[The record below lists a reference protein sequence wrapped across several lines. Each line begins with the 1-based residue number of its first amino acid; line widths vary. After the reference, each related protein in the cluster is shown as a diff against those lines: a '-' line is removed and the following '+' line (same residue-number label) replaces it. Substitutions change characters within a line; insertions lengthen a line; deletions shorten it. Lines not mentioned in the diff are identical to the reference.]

1 MQFRDL
7 SKQYEVLKSQIDAAM
22 VSVATS
28 AHFISGLEVKELEK
42 QLAEYVGV
50 KHCITCANGTDAI
63 SIAMRIWDI
72 GKGDA
77 VFVPDFTFF
86 SSGECPADEGATP
99 IFVDVDQR
107 TYNLDPMKLEEAIN
121 RVVVEGKYKVKAVVA
136 VDLFGLPADYNAIK
150 AICKKYNL
158 LLLEDGAQG
167 FGGNINGKMAC
178 SFGDIS
184 TTSFFPA
191 KPLGCYGD
199 GGAIF
204 TDNDEWADLIRSICV
219 HGKDTSNPNDPNA
232 KYNNIRLGRN
242 SRLDTLQA
250 AILLPKFKAFVDYE
264 LVDIN
269 HIAAWY
275 TEGLKDT
282 NLVLPEIKDG
292 FYSSWAQYTVQLPEQ
307 VDRKGLQAKLK
318 MADIPSMVYYA
329 KPMHQ
334 QRAFAGMDSV
344 VADCPVTEKLCRTVL
359 SLPLDPYKTKDEVE
373 TVISELKKALVSVF
387 CSRACGEIQSPI
399 KAKR

>member
-7 SKQYEVLKSQIDAAM
+7 PKQYEVLKESIDAAM
-22 VSVATS
+22 KDVASS
-28 AHFISGLEVKELEK
+28 AYFISGPEVKELEK
-42 QLAEYVGV
+42 ELAQYVGV

-63 SIAMRIWDI
+63 SIAMRAWGI
-72 GKGDA
+72 GEGDA

-107 TYNLDPMKLEEAIN
+107 TYNIDPGKLEEAVKK
-121 RVVVEGKYKVKAVVA
+121 VVAGGKYKAKAVVA
-136 VDLFGLPADYNAIK
+136 VDLFGLPADYEKIK
-150 AICKKYNL
+150 LICEKYDL

-232 KYNNIRLGRN
+232 KYNNIRIGMN
-242 SRLDTLQA
+242 SRLDTIQA
-250 AILLPKFKAFVDYE
+250 AILLPKLRAFRDYE
-264 LVDIN
+264 LEDIN
-269 HIAAWY
+269 KVAGWY

-282 NLVLPEIKDG
+282 ELVLPIIDEG
-292 FYSSWAQYTVQLPEQ
+292 YFSSWAQYTVQLPERA
-307 VDRKGLQAKLK
+307 DRKVIQAKLK
-318 MADIPSMVYYA
+318 AADIPSMVYYA
-329 KPMHQ
+329 KPMHL
-334 QRAFAGMDSV
+334 QRAFEGTDTAKV
-344 VADCPVTEKLCRTVL
+344 DCPVTARLCTTVL
-359 SLPLDPYKTKDEVE
+359 SLPLDPYKTKEEIDF
-373 TVISELKKALVSVF
+373 VIAELKKAI
-387 CSRACGEIQSPI
+387 G
-399 KAKR
+399 

>member
-7 SKQYEVLKSQIDAAM
+7 PKQYEVLKLQIDTAM
-22 VSVATS
+22 VKVAAS
-28 AHFISGLEVKELEK
+28 AHFISGPEVKELEK
-42 QLAEYVGV
+42 ALADYVGV

-63 SIAMRIWDI
+63 TIAMRAWGV

-99 IFVDVDQR
+99 IYVDVDQA
-107 TYNLDPMKLEEAIN
+107 TYNLDPIKLEEAVIK
-121 RVVVEGKYKVKAVVA
+121 VVTEGKYRAKAVVA
-136 VDLFGLPADYNAIK
+136 VDLFGLPADYPAIK
-150 AICKKYNL
+150 AVCEKYDL

-167 FGGNINGKMAC
+167 FGGNINGKKAC

-204 TDNDEWADLIRSICV
+204 TNNDEWADLIRSICV
-219 HGKDTSNPNDPNA
+219 HGKDTRNPNDPNA
-232 KYNNIRLGRN
+232 KYNNVRLGKN
-242 SRLDTLQA
+242 SRLDTIQA

-264 LVDIN
+264 LADVN
-269 HIAAWY
+269 TVAAWY

-282 NLVLPEIKDG
+282 NLVLPIVKEG
-292 FYSSWAQYTVQLPEQ
+292 FYSSWAQYTIQLPESI
-307 VDRKGLQAKLK
+307 DRKEIQAELK
-318 MADIPSMVYYA
+318 AAGIPSMVYYA
-329 KPMHQ
+329 KPMHLQ
-334 QRAFAGMDSV
+334 GAFAGTDSAA
-344 VADCPVTEKLCRTVL
+344 ADCPVTERLCKTVL
-359 SLPLDPYKTKDEVE
+359 SLPLDPYKTKKDVD
-373 TVISELKKALVSVF
+373 TVIAELKKAL
-387 CSRACGEIQSPI
+387 
-399 KAKR
+399 

>member
-7 SKQYEVLKSQIDAAM
+7 PKQYKRLKSQIDTAM
-22 VSVATS
+22 MSVVSS
-28 AHFISGLEVKELEK
+28 AHFISGPEVKELEK
-42 QLAEYVGV
+42 ILADYVGV

-63 SIAMRIWDI
+63 SIAMRVWGI
-72 GKGDA
+72 GEGDA

-107 TYNLDPMKLEEAIN
+107 TYNLDPEKLEKSVEKVIT
-121 RVVVEGKYKVKAVVA
+121 EGKYKAKAVVA
-136 VDLFGLPADYNAIK
+136 VDLFGLPADYEAIK

-167 FGGNINGKMAC
+167 FGGDINGKMAC

-242 SRLDTLQA
+242 SRLDTIQA

-264 LVDIN
+264 LRDIN
-269 HIAAWY
+269 KVAAWY
-275 TEGLKDT
+275 TESLKDADV
-282 NLVLPEIKDG
+282 VLPVVAEG
-292 FYSSWAQYTVQLPEQ
+292 YYSSWAQYTIQLPRE
-307 VDRKGLQAKLK
+307 VDRKTVQEKLK
-318 MADIPSMVYYA
+318 AAGIPSMVYYA
-329 KPMHQ
+329 KPMHMQ
-334 QRAFAGMDSV
+334 GAFAGTDSAI
-344 VADCPVTEKLCRTVL
+344 ADCPATEYLCSTVL
-359 SLPLDPYKTKDEVE
+359 SLPLDPYKTREEIDGVVK
-373 TVISELKKALVSVF
+373 ELNKALL
-387 CSRACGEIQSPI
+387 
-399 KAKR
+399 

>member
-7 SKQYEVLKSQIDAAM
+7 PKQYEVLKNQIDEAMLKVAA
-22 VSVATS
+22 S
-28 AHFISGLEVKELEK
+28 AHFISGPEVKELEDA
-42 QLAEYVGV
+42 LAKYVGV

-63 SIAMRIWDI
+63 SIAMRTWGV

-99 IFVDVDQR
+99 IYVDVDQR
-107 TYNLDPMKLEEAIN
+107 TYNLDPAKLEEAVKKIIA
-121 RVVVEGKYKVKAVVA
+121 EGKYKAKAVVA
-136 VDLFGLPADYNAIK
+136 VDLFGLPADYPAIK
-150 AICKKYNL
+150 AVCKKYGL
-158 LLLEDGAQG
+158 LLMEDAAQG
-167 FGGNINGKMAC
+167 FGGSINGKLAC

-232 KYNNIRLGRN
+232 KYNNIRLGMN

-250 AILLPKFKAFVDYE
+250 AILLPKFEALKSYE
-264 LVDIN
+264 LDDVN
-269 HIAAWY
+269 KVAAWY

-282 NLVLPEIKDG
+282 ALLLPVIPDG
-292 FYSSWAQYTVQLPEQ
+292 FYSSWAQYTVQLPAE
-307 VDRKGLQAKLK
+307 VDRKALQAKMK
-318 MADIPSMVYYA
+318 AAGIPTMVYYA
-329 KPMHQ
+329 KPMHLQ
-334 QRAFAGMDSV
+334 GAFAETDSA
-344 VADCPVTEKLCRTVL
+344 VADCPMTEQLCATVL
-359 SLPLDPYKTKDEVE
+359 SLPLDPYKTKEDVDF
-373 TVISELKKALVSVF
+373 VVAELKKALN
-387 CSRACGEIQSPI
+387 
-399 KAKR
+399 

>member
-7 SKQYEVLKSQIDAAM
+7 PKQYEVLKSQIDAM
-22 VSVATS
+22 IMGVVTS
-28 AHFISGLEVKELEK
+28 AHFISGSEVKELEK
-42 QLAEYVGV
+42 ELAEYVGV

-63 SIAMRIWDI
+63 TIAMRAWGI

-99 IFVDVDQR
+99 IYVDVDSR
-107 TYNLDPMKLEEAIN
+107 TYNIDPVKLENSVKKVIA
-121 RVVVEGKYKVKAVVA
+121 EGKYKAKAVVA
-136 VDLFGLPADYNAIK
+136 VDLFGLPADYSAIK
-150 AICKKYNL
+150 VICKKYNL

-167 FGGNINGKMAC
+167 FGGNINGKRAC

-232 KYNNIRLGRN
+232 KYNNIRIGKN
-242 SRLDTLQA
+242 SRLDTMQA

-264 LVDIN
+264 LADVN
-269 HIAAWY
+269 KVAGWY
-275 TEGLKDT
+275 TDRLKGM
-282 NLVLPEIKDG
+282 NLVLPEIKEG
-292 FYSSWAQYTVQLPEQ
+292 FYSSWAQYTVQLP
-307 VDRKGLQAKLK
+307 VGIDRKDIQAKLK
-318 MADIPSMVYYA
+318 AAGIPSMVYYA
-329 KPMHQ
+329 KPMHLQ
-334 QRAFAGMDSV
+334 GAFKGTDSAN
-344 VADCPVTEKLCRTVL
+344 ADCPVTEKLCATVL
-359 SLPLDPYKTKDEVE
+359 SLPLDPYKSKTDVDF
-373 TVISELKKALVSVF
+373 VVSELKKAIL
-387 CSRACGEIQSPI
+387 
-399 KAKR
+399 

>member
-7 SKQYEVLKSQIDAAM
+7 PKQYEKLKPQIDAAM
-22 VSVATS
+22 IEVAAS
-28 AHFISGLEVKELEK
+28 AHFIGGPQVKELEK
-42 QLAEYVGV
+42 LLSKYVGA

-63 SIAMRIWDI
+63 TIAMRTWGV

-99 IFVDVDQR
+99 IFVDVDDR
-107 TYNLDPMKLEEAIN
+107 TYNLDPVRLEEA
-121 RVVVEGKYKVKAVVA
+121 VKKVTSEGKYKAKAVVA
-136 VDLFGLPADYNAIK
+136 VDLFGLPADYDAIRL
-150 AICKKYNL
+150 ICEKYDL

-167 FGGNINGKMAC
+167 FGGEIRGRKAC

-204 TDNDEWADLIRSICV
+204 TDNDEWADLIRSYCV

-232 KYNNIRLGRN
+232 KYNNIRIGKN

-250 AILLPKFKAFVDYE
+250 AILFPKFKAFKDYE
-264 LVDIN
+264 LKDIN
-269 HIAAWY
+269 TVASWY

-282 NLVLPEIKDG
+282 GLVLPIIPDG
-292 FYSSWAQYTVQLPEQ
+292 YYSSWAQYTVQIPGDKRD
-307 VDRKGLQAKLK
+307 VVQAKLK
-318 MADIPSMVYYA
+318 AAGIPSMIYYP
-329 KPMHQ
+329 KPMHMHG
-334 QRAFAGMDSV
+334 AFTKTNSAK
-344 VADCPVTEKLCRTVL
+344 ADCPVTERLCQTVL
-359 SLPLDPYKTKDEVE
+359 SLPLDPYKTGDEIEQVV
-373 TVISELKKALVSVF
+373 TELKRALF
-387 CSRACGEIQSPI
+387 
-399 KAKR
+399 

>member
-7 SKQYEVLKSQIDAAM
+7 QKQYEVLKPQIDEAMTNVAA
-22 VSVATS
+22 S
-28 AHFISGLEVKELEK
+28 ARFISGPEVKELEK
-42 QLAEYVGV
+42 QLADYVGV

-63 SIAMRIWDI
+63 TIAMRAWGI

-99 IFVDVDQR
+99 IYVDVDQR
-107 TYNLDPMKLEEAIN
+107 TYNLDPHKLEVAIQQ
-121 RVVVEGKYKVKAVVA
+121 VLSDGKYRAKAVVA
-136 VDLFGLPADYNAIK
+136 VDLFGLPADYPAIK
-150 AICKKYNL
+150 EICEKYGL

-167 FGGNINGKMAC
+167 FGGSINGKKVC

-204 TDNDEWADLIRSICV
+204 TDNDEWADLIHSYCV

-232 KYNNIRLGRN
+232 KYNNIRIGKN

-250 AILLPKFKAFVDYE
+250 AILLPKFKAFLDYE
-264 LVDIN
+264 LTDVN
-269 HIAAWY
+269 KVASWY

-282 NLVLPEIKDG
+282 ELLLPVVTEG
-292 FYSSWAQYTVQLPEQ
+292 YYSSWAQYTVQLPARI
-307 VDRKGLQAKLK
+307 DRKELQEKLK
-318 MADIPSMVYYA
+318 AVGIPTMVYYA
-329 KPMHQ
+329 KPMHLQ
-334 QRAFAGMDSV
+334 GAFKDTDSAR
-344 VADCPVTEKLCRTVL
+344 ADCPVTECLCATVL
-359 SLPLDPYKTKDEVE
+359 SLPLDPYKTREDVE
-373 TVISELKKALVSVF
+373 LVVKTLKSM
-387 CSRACGEIQSPI
+387 I
-399 KAKR
+399 